1 MIEPIRQARQ
11 YKDSIAILE
20 GCLSY
25 RYSELVNAA
34 ENLSEV
40 LLDGKTDLAETRVA
54 FMVTPGFDYVATLWG
69 IWQAGGIAVPLC
81 LTHPIPSLRYT
92 IEDSDSTVLVFSP
105 EFESILSPLINEKSL
120 RALKSG
126 SLNKEPLPHEL
137 PEISLNRRAL
147 ILYTSG
153 TTNLPKGVVT
163 THQNIKSQIV
173 TLINAWKWSSS
184 DHTLCVLP
192 LHHVHG
198 LINVVSCSLWTGA
211 TCEFLP
217 AFDAASVLE
226 IFLKGQV
233 NVFMAV
239 PTIYYKLIT
248 CWETLPPK
256 EQENI
261 SNTLASFRLMVSG
274 SAALPATVME
284 KWKAISHHTLLERY
298 GMTELGMAISNPYEG
313 ERKTGFVGMPLPGV
327 SIRLASEVNEE
338 VYDEPGEIQ
347 VKGENV
353 FVEYWHKPEA
363 TMSSFTIDGWFK
375 TGDIAIIENGYYRI
389 MGRNSVDII
398 KSGGYK
404 ISALEIEEILR
415 THPAVKDCAVVGVD
429 NEEWGEIV
437 AAAIVSSAESLDEDH
452 LRAWLKE
459 QLPPYRVPRKFMVV
473 KELPRNAMGK
483 VTKNDVKKWF

>member
-11 YKDSIAILE
+11 HMDSIAILS
-20 GCLSY
+20 GDVSY
-25 RYSELVNAA
+25 RYRELVNAA
-34 ENLSEV
+34 ENLSDV
-40 LLDGKTDLAETRVA
+40 LLDSQIDLAEARVA
-54 FMVTPGFDYVATLWG
+54 FMVTPGFDYVATLWS
-69 IWQAGGIAVPLC
+69 IWQAGGVAVPLC
-81 LTHPIPSLRYT
+81 LTHPLPSLRYT
-92 IEDSDSTVLVFSP
+92 VEDSKSTILIFSS
-105 EFESILSPLINEKSL
+105 EFESQLLPLIQEKRL
-120 RALKSG
+120 RTLTLCP
-126 SLNKEPLPHEL
+126 LNKETLPHKL

-163 THQNIKSQIV
+163 THQTIQSQIT
-173 TLINAWKWSSS
+173 TLITAWKWSDN
-184 DHTLCVLP
+184 DHTLCTLP

-198 LINVVSCSLWTGA
+198 LINVVSCSLWAGA

-217 AFDAASVLE
+217 EFDAKKVFE
-226 IFLKGQV
+226 IFLEQRV

-239 PTIYYKLIT
+239 PTIYFKLIT
-248 CWETLPPK
+248 HWEGLPIK
-256 EQENI
+256 EQEKI
-261 SNTLASFRLMVSG
+261 SHALSSFHLMVSG

-284 KWKAISHHTLLERY
+284 KWKAISSHTLLERY
-298 GMTELGMAISNPYEG
+298 GMTELGMAISNPYVG
-313 ERKTGFVGMPLPGV
+313 DRRTGFVGLPLPGV
-327 SIRLASEVNEE
+327 SIRLANEANE
-338 VYDEPGEIQ
+338 QVHDEPGEIQ

-353 FVEYWHKPEA
+353 FLEYWNRPDA
-363 TMSSFTIDGWFK
+363 THRSFTHDGWFK
-375 TGDIAIIENGYYRI
+375 TGDIAVVENGYYRI

-437 AAAIVSSAESLDEDH
+437 AAALVSSVDQLDLDL

-459 QLPPYRVPRKFMVV
+459 QLPPYRVPRKFHIVN
-473 KELPRNAMGK
+473 ELPRNAMGK
-483 VTKNDVKKWF
+483 VTKNEVKKWF